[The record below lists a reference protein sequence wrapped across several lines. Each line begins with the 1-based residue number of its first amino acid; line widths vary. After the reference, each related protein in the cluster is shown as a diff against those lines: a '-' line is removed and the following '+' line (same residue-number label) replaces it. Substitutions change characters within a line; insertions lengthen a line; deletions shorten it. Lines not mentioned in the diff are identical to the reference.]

1 MPSLLK
7 EIRNAAVDANVPIAN
22 VLRKCAVLSTQLKNN
37 ELRDWAF
44 QELNGYDTEAE
55 VPDYRRVMASLT
67 GNLAGPFQSGY
78 KGVPIPAVALPEK
91 LRNRARTVVFM
102 QGVAGL
108 QACLEREGDLVFHWP
123 GDLIAWIQKEGKL
136 SDDFVLYGA
145 WQTVGESAVADM
157 IDTVRN
163 RVLEFC
169 LRLEEEMPELMG
181 DDSNSSPTA
190 AVESAASQVFNQV
203 FVFGDHTGNIA
214 NASPAAEQSAQLVA
228 PGDLSALVKALANVG
243 VPAGEVDVLKAAIE
257 EDNEGGK
264 KVGPKTGKWFKR
276 AKQEVAS
283 GAWSLTKGATI
294 ATIRGL
300 VLKFFE
306 NG

>member
-1 MPSLLK
+1 
-7 EIRNAAVDANVPIAN
+7 
-22 VLRKCAVLSTQLKNN
+22 
-37 ELRDWAF
+37 
-44 QELNGYDTEAE
+44 
-55 VPDYRRVMASLT
+55 
-67 GNLAGPFQSGY
+67 
-78 KGVPIPAVALPEK
+78 
-91 LRNRARTVVFM
+91 M

-108 QACLEREGDLVFHWP
+108 QACLEGEGDLVFHWP

-228 PGDLSALVKALANVG
+228 SRAPRFLWTAFCEKENELCPRENSTRLRPLRSPSGLPPRPQPRGRSSAR
-243 VPAGEVDVLKAAIE
+243 
-257 EDNEGGK
+257 GG
-264 KVGPKTGKWFKR
+264 GPRDEKSPWSSRSSRGNHSR
-276 AKQEVAS
+276 ASVVAM
-283 GAWSLTKGATI
+283 A
-294 ATIRGL
+294 
-300 VLKFFE
+300 
-306 NG
+306 